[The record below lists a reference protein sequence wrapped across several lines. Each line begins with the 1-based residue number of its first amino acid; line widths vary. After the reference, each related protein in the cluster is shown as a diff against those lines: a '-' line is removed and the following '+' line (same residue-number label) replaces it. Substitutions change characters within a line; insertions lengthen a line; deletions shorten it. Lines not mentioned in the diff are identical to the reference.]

1 MPSFAEDHQPTL
13 NIDLHTRVSYINER
27 VGSQIQ
33 HDASGFKGEYLL
45 LGVSGQLNEHISY
58 AWRQRIHKKID
69 QSDMFDA
76 TDWMYINYKFD
87 PHWSVAAGKQVAMVG
102 GYEYDRSPLD
112 IYLASEFW
120 NNVAPFQFGASA
132 SYTTTNGKSCFTAQV
147 TQSLFNIPSRRD
159 MLAYHLHWAGKYGW
173 FNSLYSLNMIEYA
186 PQRFISYIALGNKF
200 NAGNASLELDL
211 MNRAARHQTFLLK
224 DCSVMA
230 RLDYRLLPHLGLYGK
245 FTYDVNRTD
254 TEADKSVM
262 AGTEMTAYGGGL
274 EFFPAKGNP
283 DVRISLGMSH
293 AKGTNTNPDG
303 TMKDN
308 QTRVRL
314 GFIAKLHV
322 LSWNK

>member
-1 MPSFAEDHQPTL
+1 M
-13 NIDLHTRVSYINER
+13 N
-27 VGSQIQ
+27 
-33 HDASGFKGEYLL
+33 KCEYLL

-76 TDWMYINYKFD
+76 TDWMCINYKFD

-186 PQRFISYIALGNKF
+186 PQRFISYIALVGALGMRHAETYAHVGIALGREKLQTAAIGSHF
-200 NAGNASLELDL
+200 G
-211 MNRAARHQTFLLK
+211 ARHHTLVGFGVGAIDVVGELAVESEMWQQTI
-224 DCSVMA
+224 V
-230 RLDYRLLPHLGLYGK
+230 
-245 FTYDVNRTD
+245 
-254 TEADKSVM
+254 E
-262 AGTEMTAYGGGL
+262 
-274 EFFPAKGNP
+274 
-283 DVRISLGMSH
+283 
-293 AKGTNTNPDG
+293 
-303 TMKDN
+303 
-308 QTRVRL
+308 TR
-314 GFIAKLHV
+314 HH
-322 LSWNK
+322 